1 MFEKLRDL
9 MLCFFAV
16 LIAVTIIPLIAITFP
31 IWVTVFG
38 VMRILSDRHP
48 RFKQAL
54 QGIGIV
60 IK

>member
-1 MFEKLRDL
+1 MFEKLKDM
-9 MLCFFAV
+9 MLCFLAV
-16 LIAVTIIPLIAITFP
+16 LIVVTIIPLMIITLP

-48 RFKQAL
+48 RFRQAL

-60 IK
+60 LK